1 MMFGQ
6 VRHKI
11 VLAVAVI
18 VLVVLCALA
27 WSFSPLREALDV
39 PRVVT
44 TLRQIAEHFG
54 LVAAMLAF
62 ALALIVAVP
71 LTFLTVVFIVALGP
85 LNGFLCVMLG
95 AQLGAL
101 CSYAL
106 GAVLGRDILR
116 KLGGNRANQLS
127 QKLGERG
134 LLAIIA
140 VRMVPVAPFAVIN
153 MVAGASHIRL
163 VDLLFGTLIGMAPG
177 TLAIALFIEKVLDAI
192 QNPGQTHWFAVAA
205 LLIAIG
211 LAFWGIRVWW
221 RRAFQP

>member
-1 MMFGQ
+1 MSARHI
-6 VRHKI
+6 RHKL
-11 VLAVAVI
+11 VLAVAV
-18 VLVVLCALA
+18 VLLVVVCALA

-44 TLRQIAEHFG
+44 SLRQIAQHFG
-54 LVAAMLAF
+54 LVAAVLAF

-71 LTFLTVVFIVALGP
+71 LTFLTVVFIVALGS

-101 CSYAL
+101 CSYGL
-106 GAVLGRDILR
+106 GAALGRDILR
-116 KLGGNRANQLS
+116 KLGGERANRLS

-163 VDLLFGTLIGMAPG
+163 ADLLLGTFLGMAPG

-192 QNPGQTHWFAVAA
+192 QNPGRTSWLVVVV
-205 LLIAIG
+205 LLLAIG
-211 LAFWGIRVWW
+211 AGVWAIRAWW
-221 RRAFQP
+221 RRALRH

>member
-1 MMFGQ
+1 MSARHI
-6 VRHKI
+6 RHKL
-11 VLAVAVI
+11 VLAVAV
-18 VLVVLCALA
+18 VLLVVVCALA
-27 WSFSPLREALDV
+27 WSFSPLRDALDV

-44 TLRQIAEHFG
+44 SLRQIAEHFG
-54 LVAAMLAF
+54 LVAAVLAF

-71 LTFLTVVFIVALGP
+71 LTFLTVVFIVALGS

-101 CSYAL
+101 CSYGL
-106 GAVLGRDILR
+106 GAALGRDILR
-116 KLGGNRANQLS
+116 KLGGERANRLS

-163 VDLLFGTLIGMAPG
+163 ADLLLGTFLGMAPG

-192 QNPGQTHWFAVAA
+192 QNPGRTSWLVVVG
-205 LLIAIG
+205 LLLAIG
-211 LAFWGIRVWW
+211 VGVWAIRVWW
-221 RRAFQP
+221 RRALRH